1 MSRHPGKSNA
11 ANKVQIQTLRNEM
24 KCRAAQAKF
33 IMIIVYDREG
43 VRMSL
48 QYGEVINNMWQSLKE
63 KTDRKLSIE
72 VTLWKLEEETSLVV
86 ESENLKFLLNDPNY
100 NCDVYTL
107 KVHPNTELNLIEP
120 NKNGE

>member
-72 VTLWKLEEETSLVV
+72 VTL
-86 ESENLKFLLNDPNY
+86 
-100 NCDVYTL
+100 
-107 KVHPNTELNLIEP
+107 
-120 NKNGE
+120 